1 MKIFTITLFVV
12 MAIAQ
17 WFVPLAMIS
26 EKENA
31 YKQGTAFKFKTQPID
46 PTDPFRGKYIT
57 LLYELS
63 RVKTTKTGWEGVTSA
78 YVIVERDSAGF
89 AAISSVTQ
97 NKPDEGNY
105 FVATVD
111 GYYTDHLELT
121 FPFERFYLEESKASS
136 AESVYNDAN
145 TPDSSVLS
153 YAVVYIKDGETYLH
167 DVIIGDESIVEIVRK
182 ANDANWYDGHERRH
196 GIRK

>member
-26 EKENA
+26 QKENT
-31 YKQGTAFKFKTQPID
+31 YTQGTAFKFKTQPID

-57 LLYELS
+57 LRYELS
-63 RVKTTKTGWEGVTSA
+63 EFKTNKTGWDGVTSA

-97 NKPDEGNY
+97 NKPEEGNY

-111 GYYTDHLELT
+111 SYYIDNLNLT

-136 AESVYNDAN
+136 AENVYNNAN
-145 TPDSSVLS
+145 RRDSLVPS
-153 YAVVYIKDGETYLH
+153 YAVVYIKNGDTYLH

-182 ANDANWYDGHERRH
+182 A
-196 GIRK
+196 K